1 MVLSLAPIH
10 AADAD
15 FWKWWPHFQAA
26 VARSEAKAVAE
37 GVQFPLDWENGPI
50 RKIESQADFEERFHA
65 YVTPEIKKMITTR
78 KPEKSGKGEYIITWK
93 ARGNEYSVWFV
104 PRGSG
109 YALGGLSEGPP

>member
-50 RKIESQADFEERFHA
+50 RKIESQADFEKRFHA